1 MTPIHKEKYFLT
13 AGETNAEQELSLP
26 LLVTRLIDVATTHA
40 NSLGIGN
47 PSMSDI
53 NGGWILSR
61 LTIEMDSYPKV
72 NTSYS
77 ISTWVESTNRHFST
91 RAFKIEGEDGVILGY
106 ARSIWLVMD
115 IQNHTN
121 LGLSH
126 ITIPADMIPDIEVP
140 IERQARHVPI
150 VTAADDKAVA
160 KGALVAS
167 YLPFDYTF
175 QYSDLDFY
183 RHVNTVRYV
192 NLLINRFTL
201 EEHDASFIN
210 RLELSF
216 LHEAKYGMKTE
227 LLRSDLY
234 SEMHSAFQLS
244 SKEDGQLLLFARIR
258 RKTRN
263 LSGI

>member
-1 MTPIHKEKYFLT
+1 MTPIYKELYFLT
-13 AGETNAEQELSLP
+13 PGETNAEQQLSLP
-26 LLVTRLIDVATTHA
+26 LLVTRLIDISTAHA

-47 PSMSDI
+47 PSMTHI

-61 LTIEMDSYPKV
+61 LTIEMDSYPNV
-72 NTSYS
+72 NSHYS

-91 RAFKIEGEDGVILGY
+91 RAFKIEDEDGAVLGY

-115 IQNHTN
+115 IFNHTN

-126 ITIPADMIPDIEVP
+126 INIPSDMIPGIEVP
-140 IERQARHVPI
+140 IAHQARHVPI
-150 VTAADDKAVA
+150 VADPDDKSVA

-167 YLPFDYTF
+167 YPPFIYTF

-192 NLLINRFTL
+192 NLLVNQFSL
-201 EEHDASFIN
+201 EQHDASFVN

-216 LHEAKYGMKTE
+216 LHEAKYGMQTR
-227 LLRSDLY
+227 LLRSDLE
-234 SEMHSAFQLS
+234 SDMHSAFELCDTADSQPI
-244 SKEDGQLLLFARIR
+244 LFARVK
-258 RKTRN
+258 RKLRH
-263 LSGI
+263 